1 MHKIKLM
8 LVIFIATACGGGGGG
23 GDNTTPTAQATT
35 TTTSTSDS
43 SSTTSTSDSSSSIGD
58 NDYVA
63 SGTEVMATSGKVIDG
78 YLQNT
83 RVFIDVNFDG
93 IWAGS
98 DDHELSAVTDANGL
112 YQFDATAYNA
122 NKACYD
128 KRPRIAIVDE
138 NSIDV
143 SSGAVT
149 KPYKLMFMPNVVGV
163 TQSYID
169 EQDVAHTNL
178 TPYTSV
184 YSILIAKAKA
194 SLISSC
200 TGTSKACYLLR
211 KELSMAK
218 TGALLGDQCAAGSTS
233 DKLATEIDTIG
244 AQNAAWISTFLRT
257 AGLPKVSQSGS
268 TTAIDPGYDFIEKN
282 ETTLSV
288 LASESTKLFAIKESI
303 NQTLDTYFETVYGG
317 SGNLV
322 GTSVDFSQET
332 IHAMLTPSK
341 SLNTLNGSGLFTD
354 DMDVDLST
362 NWEWKDEVT
371 INRLKTTDYKDLVQ
385 GSCEEGSSSDKCG
398 ELDSS
403 KFPDI
408 LKSAA
413 SVKIYNKWE
422 SPNCT
427 GADCPNPHNIENSGL
442 PSDVLFMLYYEN
454 FSSWWGVDETC
465 LGTCPVE
472 LDFPERTVLP
482 SDTYHCS
489 QESVITFNV
498 KDRIAGRKPPYGTV
512 TALQYIDDDF
522 GCPARTDKLKR
533 VDWTYQGDDFNYTHT
548 GGEEQTQQARDSVM
562 IWVYSEEGDN
572 ISINFPAV
580 DKTKRDT
587 QEMFDWIT
595 YAKTLPTHFTE
606 TDELKLLFNG
616 NTDQARF
623 DSRRLINGKNM
634 NHQYS
639 IRKDGDNWEESCLKY
654 DETGCLGMGPNS
666 GACTITDGSS
676 ILTETINGATA
687 HNACF
692 GTFEALN

>member
-1 MHKIKLM
+1 MQYKGSYKIIIHHGIVCSMKKLS
-8 LVIFIATACGGGGGG
+8 LIFVILILTACGGGG
-23 GDNTTPTAQATT
+23 GDNTTPTAQVATTATTATT
-35 TTTSTSDS
+35 TTTTTTTTSSSDS
-43 SSTTSTSDSSSSIGD
+43 SSTTSSIGD
-58 NDYVA
+58 NDYTA
-63 SGTEVMATSGKVIDG
+63 SGTEAMATSGKVIDG

-98 DDHELSAVTDANGL
+98 DDYELSAVTDANGL

-128 KRPRIAIVDE
+128 KRPRIAIVDLD
-138 NSIDV
+138 SIDA

-149 KPYKLMFMPNVVGV
+149 KPYKLMYMPNVVGV
-163 TQSYID
+163 TQAYID
-169 EQDVAHTNL
+169 ANDVAHTNL

-184 YSILIAKAKA
+184 YSVLIAKAKA

-200 TGTSKACYLLR
+200 TGTSKACYQLR

-233 DKLATEIDTIG
+233 DKLATAIDTMGI
-244 AQNAAWISTFLRT
+244 QNAAWISTFLRT
-257 AGLPKVSQSGS
+257 AGLPKVTQSGS

-288 LASESTKLFAIKESI
+288 LAEESTKLFAIKESI
-303 NQTLDTYFETVYGG
+303 NQSLDTYFETVYGG

-354 DMDVDLST
+354 EMDVDYST

-403 KFPDI
+403 KFSDI

-413 SVKIYNKWE
+413 SVKIENSWK
-422 SPNCT
+422 SPNSVAEDIQT
-427 GADCPNPHNIENSGL
+427 ITYGESFG
-442 PSDVLFMLYYEN
+442 
-454 FSSWWGVDETC
+454 SWWGVDENC
-465 LGTCPVE
+465 EGVCPVE
-472 LDFPERTVLP
+472 LDFPERKVLTT
-482 SDTYHCS
+482 DTYHCS
-489 QESVITFNV
+489 EQSNINFNLTSNV
-498 KDRIAGRKPPYGTV
+498 WGNV
-512 TALQYIDDDF
+512 TAIQYFDDNL
-522 GCPARTDKLKR
+522 GCPDRTDKVKR
-533 VDWTYQGDDFNYTHT
+533 VMWNYSGDQFSYTRT
-548 GGEEQTQQARDSVM
+548 NGDSATETAYDGIHIRIYEV
-562 IWVYSEEGDN
+562 GDN
-572 ISINFPAV
+572 IAITFPVV
-580 DKTKRDT
+580 DKSDRNPQDIIT
-587 QEMFDWIT
+587 WIA
-595 YAKTLPTHFTE
+595 YAKTIPNHWTQVE
-606 TDELKLLFNG
+606 QVKALFVN
-616 NTDQARF
+616 NTDNATF
-623 DSRRLINGKNM
+623 SSRRLIDGKNM
-634 NHQYS
+634 MYEYIVSKDSNAASGYAETCIKQDRTDYS
-639 IRKDGDNWEESCLKY
+639 ITNENIIVER
-654 DETGCLGMGPNS
+654 
-666 GACTITDGSS
+666 
-676 ILTETINGATA
+676 INGVGA

>member
-1 MHKIKLM
+1 MSMKKLNLM
-8 LVIFIATACGGGGGG
+8 LVVFILSACGGGGG
-23 GDNTTPTAQATT
+23 GDNTTPTMQATT
-35 TTTSTSDS
+35 SSTTS
-43 SSTTSTSDSSSSIGD
+43 TSTSDSSSSIGD

-184 YSILIAKAKA
+184 YSVLIAKAKA

-354 DMDVDLST
+354 DMDVDYST

-403 KFPDI
+403 KFSDI

-413 SVKIYNKWE
+413 SVKI
-422 SPNCT
+422 
-427 GADCPNPHNIENSGL
+427 ENSWQS
-442 PSDVLFMLYYEN
+442 PSSLTEDIDHINYIEGFA
-454 FSSWWGVDETC
+454 SWWGVDENC
-465 LGTCPVE
+465 EGTCPVE
-472 LDFPERTVLP
+472 LNFPERTVLP
-482 SDTYHCS
+482 TDTYHCS
-489 QESVITFNV
+489 ETSAIVFGLPNKIVGN
-498 KDRIAGRKPPYGTV
+498 V
-512 TALQYIDDDF
+512 TAIQYFDDNL
-522 GCPARTDKLKR
+522 GCPARTDKVKR
-533 VDWTYQGDDFNYTHT
+533 VMWNYYGDEFSYTRT
-548 GGEEQTQQARDSVM
+548 NGDSATDTAYDGIHIRIYEV
-562 IWVYSEEGDN
+562 GDN
-572 ISINFPAV
+572 IAITFPVV
-580 DKTKRDT
+580 DKSDRDT
-587 QEMFDWIT
+587 QDIITWIA
-595 YAKTLPTHFTE
+595 YAKTIPNHWTQVEQVKALFVNN
-606 TDELKLLFNG
+606 TDEATFS
-616 NTDQARF
+616 
-623 DSRRLINGKNM
+623 SRRLIDGKNM
-634 NHQYS
+634 LYEY
-639 IRKDGDNWEESCLKY
+639 IVRKDSND
-654 DETGCLGMGPNS
+654 PS
-666 GACTITDGSS
+666 GYTEYCDKQDRSDGGNVLVER
-676 ILTETINGATA
+676 IEGTTA

-692 GTFEALN
+692 GTFTSLK